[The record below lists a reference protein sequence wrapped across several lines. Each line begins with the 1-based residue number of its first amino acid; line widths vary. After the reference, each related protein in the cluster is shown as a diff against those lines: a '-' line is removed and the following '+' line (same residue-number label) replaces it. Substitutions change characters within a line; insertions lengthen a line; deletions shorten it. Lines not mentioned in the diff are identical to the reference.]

1 MGGLFEATTEYDPY
15 NPSKD
20 GDMKLVITY
29 ESNNLFLMTYYR
41 WNINTSTWGAVLESR
56 ILVEDR
62 VIYYENHV
70 KKGLMISD
78 DQLVLYA
85 DNEAET
91 GIHGEDYYTKME

>member
-1 MGGLFEATTEYDPY
+1 
-15 NPSKD
+15 
-20 GDMKLVITY
+20 MKLVITY